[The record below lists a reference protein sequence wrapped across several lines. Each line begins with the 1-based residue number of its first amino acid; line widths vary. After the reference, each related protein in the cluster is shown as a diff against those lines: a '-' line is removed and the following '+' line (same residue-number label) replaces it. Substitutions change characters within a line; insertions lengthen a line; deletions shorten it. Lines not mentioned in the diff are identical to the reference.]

1 MSEGAYVCINC
12 GAKLVIEAK
21 DGTLPATAA
30 CTFCGVVN
38 DRAQLDLLRDRADAR
53 RAELV
58 KTGRTRFTLQVV
70 AIVTV
75 CAVVIAGVA
84 FTRTSG
90 ALATA
95 WSEVDRAEAQ
105 VKNVHQRQLE
115 LQKQLAE
122 AEPSESKN
130 AQLEGAENR
139 VRVER
144 GKYQT
149 AAAAYNAEVG
159 TWWGRL
165 VARVK
170 GLPLDADPSGEAW

>member
-1 MSEGAYVCINC
+1 MSSGAYVCINC

-21 DGTLPATAA
+21 DGVMPATAA

-58 KTGRTRFTLQVV
+58 KSGRKNFTLQVIGIV
-70 AIVTV
+70 AACV
-75 CAVVIAGVA
+75 AVVAGIA
-84 FTRTSG
+84 FTRTSS

-95 WSEVDRAEAQ
+95 WAEVDRAEAQ
-105 VKNVHQRQLE
+105 VKNVHERQLE
-115 LQKQLAE
+115 LQKQLAA
-122 AEPSESKN
+122 AEESESKSS
-130 AQLEGAENR
+130 QLEGAENR

-144 GKYQT
+144 ARFQT

-159 TWWGRL
+159 TWWARL
-165 VARVK
+165 VARIK
-170 GLPLDADPSGEAW
+170 GLPLDADPSAEAW